1 MKIVVIGDIVV
12 PCDLLVEA
20 AKKLDQDAEVVAVE
34 WKSETRQDQ
43 QQRKYQTKHTSRLL
57 MQRFC

>member
-34 WKSETRQDQ
+34 WNLRHVRNSSI
-43 QQRKYQTKHTSRLL
+43 KHRT
-57 MQRFC
+57 